1 MTPLNMDR
9 LSELYWASADPAF
22 YDDEDPEENP
32 DYRDCEEYEEYE
44 EFREWEDTK

>member
-22 YDDEDPEENP
+22 YDDEDPEEDP

-44 EFREWEDTK
+44 ELREWEDTK